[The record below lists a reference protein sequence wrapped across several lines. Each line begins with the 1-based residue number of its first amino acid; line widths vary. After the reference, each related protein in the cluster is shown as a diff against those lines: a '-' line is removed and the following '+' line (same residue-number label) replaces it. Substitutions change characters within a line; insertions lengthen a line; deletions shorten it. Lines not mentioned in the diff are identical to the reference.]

1 MAEKNVLKFGDEY
14 VATINDGTSAFPR
27 YETYSREKIDSM
39 VKNAS
44 GNAAPAA
51 GGYDWSLR
59 KITCEGESIT
69 ENAVIGYPKYLAD
82 QIKCV
87 TVNIARGGLPIVG
100 NFPGQAH
107 DFRARISAIPAD
119 TDAIIV
125 MGDCNSNDTTADN
138 LDSVDPSTWAGRW
151 NLYVQAI
158 KRAFPTVPLFLVS
171 EYVMTGHAA
180 QNANT
185 PYLFQRMARKYGAIF
200 IDLAAETG
208 MSLINAKS
216 VWGLTDSDGVH
227 CSNEAMRIWADVIIA
242 KIKATP
248 PPVWQGV
255 DTIAI
260 TEASVE
266 VQEGKT
272 VALTVS
278 KTGDLSTRWTSSDI
292 AVACVM
298 GGVVYG
304 IAPGTA
310 TITATTRNG
319 NTASCAVTVTAAG

>member
-1 MAEKNVLKFGDEY
+1 MAEKNVLKFGSEY
-14 VATINDGTSAFPR
+14 VPTINDGTSAFPE
-27 YETYSREKIDSM
+27 YETYSREKIDRM
-39 VKNAS
+39 LEGK
-44 GNAAPAA
+44 GNSNAPAA
-51 GGYDWSLR
+51 AGYDWAL
-59 KITCEGESIT
+59 KTITCEGESIT
-69 ENAVIGYPKYLAD
+69 ENSIIAYPAYVKERT
-82 QIKCV
+82 KCNI
-87 TVNIARGGLPIVG
+87 VNIARGGLPIVG
-100 NFPGQAH
+100 NFPGQPH

-125 MGDCNSNDTTADN
+125 MGDCNSNDTTADG
-138 LDSVDPSTWAGRW
+138 LDSTDINTWAGRW

-158 KRAFPTVPLFLVS
+158 KRSFPTVPLFLVS

-185 PYLFQRMARKYGAIF
+185 PYLFQRLARKYGAIF

-227 CSNEAMRIWADVIIA
+227 CNNEAMRIWADVIIA
-242 KIKATP
+242 KLRATP
-248 PPVWQGV
+248 PPAWQGA

-260 TEASVE
+260 SEASVT
-266 VQEGKT
+266 VAAGNT

-278 KTGDLSTRWTSSDI
+278 KAGDLSARWASSDI

-310 TITATTRNG
+310 TITATTRSG
-319 NTASCAVTVTAAG
+319 NTAACTVTVSG